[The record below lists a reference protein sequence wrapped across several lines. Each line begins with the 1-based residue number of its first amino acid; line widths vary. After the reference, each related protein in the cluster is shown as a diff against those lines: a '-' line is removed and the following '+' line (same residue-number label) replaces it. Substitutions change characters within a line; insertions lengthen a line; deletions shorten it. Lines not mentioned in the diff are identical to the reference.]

1 MKDGMKQRMVLKG
14 PVMVVRVICSHLETS
29 CLFKYE
35 PYVECDNKCESEV
48 LVYAMKAFSG
58 KRDMA
63 PLILN
68 LRT

>member
-1 MKDGMKQRMVLKG
+1 
-14 PVMVVRVICSHLETS
+14 MVVRVICSHLETS

-35 PYVECDNKCESEV
+35 PYVECDDKCESEV
-48 LVYAMKAFSG
+48 LVYATKVFIG